1 MLSVMTSTPTS
12 DGSGTITSALQE
24 HRRFEPPEARSL
36 GFSKWHIGSLQEYRA
51 LHARSVADPE
61 GFWGE
66 EAGRLSWF
74 APWTRV
80 LDWEAP
86 DARWFVG
93 GKLNA
98 CYNCVDRHVQAG
110 HGEDVAIVWEGE
122 PVGPATSHASPGSR
136 YASEPEVRRVTY
148 RELQEQTSR
157 CASALKALG
166 VKKGDV
172 VTIYM
177 PMIPE
182 LAVAMLACARIGAV
196 HSVIFGGFAPTAISE
211 RAQDAHSRV
220 IITADGGWRRG
231 EVVPLLKN
239 VDEAVKSLA
248 NHGHIVNHVLVVKR
262 TGHEPPSARFRTGQ
276 AREGFNRGTHFHWWH
291 DAVDRASDACPC
303 AEVDSEDMLFLLYT
317 SGSTGKPKGIVHTT
331 GGYLTYVGMT
341 ARLTFNLMPDAA
353 QMFWC
358 SADIGWVTGH
368 SYVLYGLLLNRVPT
382 LLYEGAPN
390 FPAIDGRPGAGD
402 RFWDIIARHRVTH
415 FYTAPT
421 AIRTFMKWGDDLPA
435 RHDLSSLRVLGSV
448 GEPINPEAWM
458 WYHEFI
464 GRKSCPI
471 VDTYW
476 QTETGGHVCTPLPG
490 AIATKPG
497 SCTLPMLGIDAAVVS
512 EQGQELGPN
521 QGGLFV
527 IRKPWPGMLRGVFGN
542 RDRFVSSYFGRVKD
556 PRTGQPWYFSADGA
570 RRDDDGYFWIQG
582 RIDDVIKVSGHLL
595 GTMEVESALVSHPA
609 VAEAAVVGV
618 PHEIKGNAICA
629 FVSLK
634 THWLRASGRE
644 PDESLKKDLT
654 AHVAR
659 EMGALAKPDQVRF
672 SEALPKTRSG
682 KIMRRLLRDIAAG
695 VEKITQDT
703 TTLEDYTVVAKL
715 RGNDE

>member
-1 MLSVMTSTPTS
+1 MTNSPNAPQAAAQQNISSTM
-12 DGSGTITSALQE
+12 QE
-24 HRRFEPPEARSL
+24 HRRFPPPEARSL
-36 GFSKWHIGSLQEYRA
+36 GFDRWHVASMQEYKA
-51 LHARSVADPE
+51 LHARSIADPE
-61 GFWGE
+61 GFWSE
-66 EAGRLSWF
+66 EARRLSWF
-74 APWTRV
+74 SPWEKV
-80 LDWEAP
+80 LEWHAP
-86 DARWFVG
+86 DAKWFIG

-110 HGEDVAIVWEGE
+110 HGDDVAIVWEAE
-122 PVGPATSHASPGSR
+122 PVAPGTSHPSPGSR
-136 YASEPEVRRVTY
+136 YAHSPEVRRLTY
-148 RELQEQTSR
+148 RDLQVATSK
-157 CASALKALG
+157 CAATLKSLG
-166 VKKGDV
+166 VKKGEV

-211 RAQDAHSRV
+211 RAMDAHSRV
-220 IITADGGWRRG
+220 IITADGGYRRG

-248 NHGHIVNHVLVVKR
+248 KHGHIINHVLVVKR
-262 TGHEPPSARFRTGQ
+262 TGHEAPSSRFVTDQ
-276 AREGFNRGTHFHWWH
+276 PREGFNRATRFHWWH
-291 DAVDRASDACPC
+291 DAVDAASDACPC
-303 AEVDSEDMLFLLYT
+303 AELDSEDMLFLLYT

-331 GGYLTYVGMT
+331 GGYLTYVNTT
-341 ARLTFNLMPDAA
+341 ARLTFNLIPDAG

-368 SYVLYGLLLNRVPT
+368 SYVLYGLLTNRVAT
-382 LLYEGAPN
+382 LMYEGAPN
-390 FPAIDGRPGAGD
+390 FPALEGRPGAGD
-402 RFWDIIARHRVTH
+402 RFWEIIARHKVTH

-458 WYHEFI
+458 WYHEHV
-464 GRKSCPI
+464 GRRSCPI

-497 SCTLPMLGIDAAVVS
+497 SCTVPMLGIDAAVVS
-512 EQGQELGPN
+512 EQGEEIGAN

-527 IRKPWPGMLRGVFGN
+527 IRKPWPGMLRGVYGN

-570 RRDDDGYFWIQG
+570 RRDEDGYFWIQG

-618 PHEIKGNAICA
+618 PHDIKGSAICA

-634 THWLRASGRE
+634 THWLRANSRE
-644 PDESLKKDLT
+644 PDEALKKELT
-654 AHVAR
+654 AHVAK
-659 EMGALAKPDQVRF
+659 EMGALAKPDQIRF

-682 KIMRRLLRDIAAG
+682 KIMRRLLRDIAGGA
-695 VEKITQDT
+695 EKITQDT
-703 TTLEDYTVVAKL
+703 STLEDYSVVAKL
-715 RGNDE
+715 RENDE